1 MASKKKAKPLRKKSK
16 PAPRKKVAKK
26 KIQTVQTNPNFCLEE
41 KIAGQEKLEVEEFVY
56 LSGGE
61 F

>member
-1 MASKKKAKPLRKKSK
+1 MYQHQQTRPTPNGRQMA
-16 PAPRKKVAKK
+16 KKVAKK

>member
-1 MASKKKAKPLRKKSK
+1 MA
-16 PAPRKKVAKK
+16 KKVAKK

-61 F
+61 FW